1 MSILDLPA
9 ELYFLIAEYITS
21 PCDLN
26 HLLLAHRGLAIFIAP
41 VLAKYAATPPY
52 AIPALFCFAA
62 SRNALR
68 VKSHLEEVRKWDPD
82 ITTDVE
88 SIILQGP
95 NLVWDVIVK
104 EELAPLMFPD
114 KAVTQRALH
123 WAIVNEKLSMIR
135 YLILQGAD
143 IEYRDPKTGGK
154 AIDHVILKGNAEIVK
169 ILIENG
175 ADVSVWEFR
184 CGSLLHC
191 TIDCL
196 RKVSYST
203 EFEKEIVAYEKILV
217 LLLRGGADINVC
229 DKYGHTA
236 LHLAVPSWPEVIP
249 LLLEWGADINAR
261 DSFGNTPLHLAA
273 QTAQTIFGFVYIDPN
288 MRSIKTLL
296 AMGADTTIKNDAGRE
311 ALDGP
316 QKNLQIYYRVPKYL
330 PDSRH
335 TAEYMLRLV
344 SLQGGRYRP
353 IPRLSL

>member
-41 VLAKYAATPPY
+41 VLAKYASTPPY

-88 SIILQGP
+88 SIISQGP
-95 NLVWDVIVK
+95 NLVWDVIVP
-104 EELAPLMFPD
+104 EELAPSMFLD
-114 KAVTQRALH
+114 KTVTQRALH
-123 WAIVNEKLSMIR
+123 WAIMNEKLSMIR

-154 AIDHVILKGNAEIVK
+154 AIDHAILKGNAEIVK

-175 ADVSVWEFR
+175 ADVSVWEFK

-203 EFEKEIVAYEKILV
+203 EFKKAMVAYEKILV

-229 DKYGHTA
+229 DTYGHTA
-236 LHLAVPSWPEVIP
+236 LHLAAPSWPEVIP
-249 LLLEWGADINAR
+249 LFLEWGADINAR
-261 DSFGNTPLHLAA
+261 DYFGNTPLHLAA
-273 QTAQTIFGFVYIDPN
+273 QTAQTIFGFIDPN
-288 MRSIKTLL
+288 MQSVETLL
-296 AMGADTTIKNDAGRE
+296 AMGADATIKNDVGRE
-311 ALDGP
+311 AFDRSKKLVHSTELNGP
-316 QKNLQIYYRVPKYL
+316 SDL
-330 PDSRH
+330 RH
-335 TAEYMLRLV
+335 RGYMIRLV
-344 SLQGGRYRP
+344 LLQGRRYRP
-353 IPRLSL
+353 HCWLPL